1 MKLFDAFRINIKKLQ
16 FRTSKALFLII
27 PITFLVALSIIISSQ
42 VKNFQTATDESIFGE
57 IEEESTVLEVVY
69 QVESSGDFRQMFMQE
84 NKFTETELAT
94 IKSIDSVSNA
104 SMNYS
109 IPIRTITTSDL
120 FSEKTMSFGEIIALD
135 ESMAGLYTTEEFTY
149 TEGEAVPIILNAN
162 SFIER
167 YEDWGGQDEF
177 TVDMRAARDSRE
189 DIHSIT
195 PMKSRAI
202 EYGKDDLI
210 GKKFDITFG
219 GLDDVGNFEVERDM
233 GVVTFTKLTEDEIAE
248 RENAR
253 KESIGT
259 YWNYDAIAEGITYT
273 FKVVGVIE
281 SEDSRATYVPED
293 FASTVMAD
301 YIDSQ
306 LASRTDTELP
316 NDLLDAT
323 YTGLTYDGTELSSGF
338 GGGMGSGFGRP
349 HQLMG
354 DNESYSIPGLV
365 IEVSEED
372 SNEVLGIYDD
382 TEVFDDAVKTGD
394 TISIKINSIF
404 DRNQV
409 VDDLNSLGYAYQDV
423 NKLDVFENLQKTLNQ
438 VSVGVI
444 IAFIVLT
451 IAVIILTMSKFVSES
466 TKEIGIFRAVGF
478 TKGNILTIFLSQ
490 SLLFTAVG
498 YLLGVLIG
506 TAGNVGVSSFMGNW
520 FDSLVTNTI
529 RESYNVVNDVDYSI
543 FTGLDVVSIGILS
556 AILLIVTIVISFI
569 PAIKASNVSPVEAI
583 KNE

>member
-162 SFIER
+162 TFIER